1 MKKVIPLLVLS
12 AALLSGCG
20 GGGSSDSSSANTG
33 GSNVS
38 NGSGSNT
45 GSNNGGVTD
54 GNTDAGDT
62 TGPSAPG
69 NVIVPDDTDFA
80 EQMLNAVNQ
89 ARAQEQNC
97 GGEIMPAVPALT
109 WDYDLQE
116 AAYRHSSDMANG
128 GFMSHTGSDNST
140 PDQRI
145 ADTGYSANAW
155 GENVAA
161 GQKNIPA
168 VMAAWMASPGHC
180 KNIMNG
186 NVTQMGA
193 AMVENVDTQYDQY
206 WTQVFA
212 RPRG

>member
-1 MKKVIPLLVLS
+1 M
-12 AALLSGCG
+12 
-20 GGGSSDSSSANTG
+20 
-33 GSNVS
+33 
-38 NGSGSNT
+38 
-45 GSNNGGVTD
+45 TD

-116 AAYRHSSDMANG
+116 AAFRHSSDMANG

-140 PDQRI
+140 LISVLP
-145 ADTGYSANAW
+145 
-155 GENVAA
+155 
-161 GQKNIPA
+161 IP
-168 VMAAWMASPGHC
+168 
-180 KNIMNG
+180 
-186 NVTQMGA
+186 VTLPMHGA
-193 AMVENVDTQYDQY
+193 RTWLRVRKI
-206 WTQVFA
+206 F
-212 RPRG
+212 PL